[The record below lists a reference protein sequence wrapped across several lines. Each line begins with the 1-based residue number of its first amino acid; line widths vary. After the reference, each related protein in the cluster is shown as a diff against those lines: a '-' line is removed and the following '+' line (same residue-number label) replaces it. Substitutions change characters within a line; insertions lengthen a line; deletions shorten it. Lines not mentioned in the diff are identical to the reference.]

1 MEPSQYSINK
11 DDGNVAVCA
20 ELVVTGNVT
29 GGDLQDTVVSIV
41 SSATGTYT
49 SLPTKGNF
57 LVIFSP
63 TCSPFPLP
71 SESAHMAF
79 SASSSAGY
87 IYFG

>member
-11 DDGNVAVCA
+11 DDDNVVVCA

-29 GGDLQDTVVSIV
+29 GGDLQVSIV

-49 SLPTKGNF
+49 LPIKGNF

-63 TCSPFPLP
+63 TCSPFPPP

-79 SASSSAGY
+79 SASSSPGY